1 MTESCVFCLIR
12 DGQIP
17 STKIFEDDR
26 TMAFMDINPGNEGHA
41 LAVTKAHAETIFDVD
56 DADLQAV
63 ALAAKRLARAVRA
76 ALNPDGLNLIQTNGA
91 AAGNTV
97 PHLHIHVL
105 PRWHDDGKLRFW
117 RPEPGDLGQ
126 IQAVAERIRAALE

>member
-1 MTESCVFCLIR
+1 MAEGCVFCLIR

-17 STKIFEDDR
+17 SVKVFEDDR

-56 DADLQAV
+56 DADLGAV
-63 ALAAKRLARAVRA
+63 ALTAKRLARAVHA
-76 ALNPDGLNLIQTNGA
+76 ALRPDGLNLLQTNGA

-105 PRWHDDGKLRFW
+105 PRWNGDGKLRFW
-117 RPEPGDLGQ
+117 RPEPADPTQLQ
-126 IQAVAERIRAALE
+126 QVADRIRAAWE

>member
-1 MTESCVFCLIR
+1 MADCVFCLIR

-17 STKIFEDDR
+17 SIRLFEDDR

-41 LAVTKAHAETIFDVD
+41 LTVTKAHAPTIFEID

-63 ALAAKRLARAVRA
+63 ALAAKRLARAVHA
-76 ALNPDGLNLIQTNGA
+76 ALQPDGLNLLQTNGA

-97 PHLHIHVL
+97 PHFHIHVL
-105 PRWHDDGKLRFW
+105 PRWTDDGKLRFW
-117 RPEPGDLGQ
+117 RPEPSDPARLRV
-126 IQAVAERIRAALE
+126 VAERIRAALE

>member
-1 MTESCVFCLIR
+1 MNDCVFCRIR
-12 DGQIP
+12 DGDIP
-17 STKIFEDDR
+17 ANRIFEDDR
-26 TMAFMDINPGNEGHA
+26 TMAFLDINPGNEGHA

-56 DADLQAV
+56 DEDLKAV

-76 ALNPDGLNLIQTNGA
+76 ALQPDGLNLIQTNGA

-105 PRWHDDGKLRFW
+105 PRWTDDRKLRFW
-117 RPEPGDLGQ
+117 PPEPGDPAQLRTT
-126 IQAVAERIRAALE
+126 AERIRAALE

>member
-1 MTESCVFCLIR
+1 MADCVFCLIR

-17 STKIFEDDR
+17 SIRLFEDDR

-41 LAVTKAHAETIFDVD
+41 LAVTKAHVPTIFEID

-76 ALNPDGLNLIQTNGA
+76 ALQPDGLNLLQTNGA
-91 AAGNTV
+91 VAGNTV
-97 PHLHIHVL
+97 PHFHIHVL
-105 PRWHDDGKLRFW
+105 PRWTDDGKLRFW
-117 RPEPGDLGQ
+117 RPEPADPARLQ
-126 IQAVAERIRAALE
+126 EVAERSRAPLE